1 LPRALARGCKRET
14 LLALAKIEKDLAKAY
29 HHYYLTH
36 ELKLMATSLET
47 PA

>member
-1 LPRALARGCKRET
+1 
-14 LLALAKIEKDLAKAY
+14 LAKAY

-47 PA
+47 PAWVFKKRNGSGRNIWGGFL